1 MLPLLGTLSYI
12 LNDSSYKLIITIKNN
27 KINISNKNIF
37 NKKYR
42 QENNEKYSKQLIIRF
57 LTNKKI
63 IKYVT

>member
-1 MLPLLGTLSYI
+1 
-12 LNDSSYKLIITIKNN
+12 LIITIKNN
-27 KINISNKNIF
+27 KVNISNKNIF